1 MPEHM
6 LRVKKWLHIERRD
19 RSGYSLH
26 KNAYIM
32 LLVEKKIELVP
43 EHM

>member
-6 LRVKKWLHIERRD
+6 LRVKKWLHIEGRY
-19 RSGYSLH
+19 RSGYSPKLKCIYH
-26 KNAYIM
+26 AISR
-32 LLVEKKIELVP
+32 KKIELVP